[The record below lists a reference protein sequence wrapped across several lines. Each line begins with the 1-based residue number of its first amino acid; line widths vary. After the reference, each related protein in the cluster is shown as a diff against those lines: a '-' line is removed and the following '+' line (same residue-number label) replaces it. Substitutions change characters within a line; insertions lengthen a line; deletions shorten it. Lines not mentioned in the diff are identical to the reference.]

1 MELAPTG
8 LGGGLNFGDS
18 EAYYDDHEDHEDDD
32 DDETSM
38 TPSSPLIGGS
48 IGAERGEG
56 SGGGVMFRR
65 RRSIRDHA
73 DLLPP
78 IDVSHSHRRPIN
90 KLLYRLSGRPGG
102 SGRSLAGGGGAGEAN
117 GKDGGGGSTP
127 GSTPNGGSPMSSR
140 SVAASPAQ
148 SDHTESWMNLSPGAM
163 IDTSS
168 PSFHRSFRGHSQDR
182 NQDHNQSEEHNR
194 GHGQGL
200 NNQVT
205 AGGHH
210 NLRHHDS
217 GAADPGYNN
226 RYNSGH
232 HHHRRRSSFSYRG
245 LPPGHCARWCDRRC
259 YVLPSGTK
267 KI

>member
-1 MELAPTG
+1 
-8 LGGGLNFGDS
+8 
-18 EAYYDDHEDHEDDD
+18 
-32 DDETSM
+32 M

-48 IGAERGEG
+48 IDGERGDGG

-78 IDVSHSHRRPIN
+78 IDVSHSQRRPIN
-90 KLLYRLSGRPGG
+90 KLLSRLSGRPGG
-102 SGRSLAGGGGAGEAN
+102 SGRSLAGGGGAAEAN
-117 GKDGGGGSTP
+117 GKDGGGATP

-148 SDHTESWMNLSPGAM
+148 SDHTDLSESWMNLSPGAV

-168 PSFHRSFRGHSQDR
+168 PSFHRSFRDQYNHNQDR
-182 NQDHNQSEEHNR
+182 NQGQDRNRSEDHNH

-200 NNQVT
+200 NSQVT
-205 AGGHH
+205 AGGHRGGGHH

-217 GAADPGYNN
+217 GAVEPRYNN

-232 HHHRRRSSFSYRG
+232 HHHRRRRSSFSYRG

-259 YVLPSGTK
+259 YVFPSGTK
-267 KI
+267 KMY